1 MKKIR
6 MGLMAIVALSGVGSA
21 FAFSPK
27 PNSVNYYARQVS
39 GSSFRWTTTTPNPN
53 TAACSPQL
61 NDICQISTDTP
72 PPAGEIPSGHTAT
85 NMVFKA
91 L

>member
-27 PNSVNYYARQVS
+27 PQATTYYARQTLNN
-39 GSSFRWTTTTPNPN
+39 GFHWTQTVPNPD
-53 TAACSPQL
+53 TAQCL
-61 NDICQISTDTP
+61 TETGRVCQISTSTAPKDDEI
-72 PPAGEIPSGHTAT
+72 PAGHSST
-85 NMVFKA
+85 NHVFVT